1 MRTKLLLICKLIIAV
16 YIQAQVGIN
25 TSDPKA
31 TLDINGNIKIRTLPT
46 VGSIGANQSILVH
59 DRSASGDF
67 EVKEISADNLLGS
80 YASNAYYA
88 SKTGG
93 WALVDLG
100 LGNSWSKVNL
110 TGTADTKLGNAAN
123 FTAGVYTAPQA
134 GVYLVSYEFH
144 FNAGVNLEVLGG
156 KRLGILKNNVVYDDK
171 IFEGV
176 RIALVVPVA
185 SAPITST
192 ELSSLVQLAANDKL
206 TFAVN
211 VSGLVAADLALLTN
225 ARVNIKIHR
234 LPN

>member
-1 MRTKLLLICKLIIAV
+1 MKTKLLLICKMIIAV
-16 YIQAQVGIN
+16 FIQAQVGIN

-46 VGSIGANQSILVH
+46 VTSIGANQTILLH

-67 EVKEISADNLLGS
+67 EVKEISAENLLGT

-88 SKTGG
+88 TKTGG
-93 WALVDLG
+93 WTLVDLG
-100 LGNSWSKVNL
+100 LGNSLSKVNL
-110 TGTADTKLGNAAN
+110 TGSADTKLGAAEN

-134 GVYLVSYEFH
+134 GVYLVNYEFH

-156 KRLGILKNNVVYDDK
+156 KKLVILKNNTLYDDK
-171 IFEGV
+171 IFDGV
-176 RIALVVPVA
+176 RIGLVIPVA
-185 SAPITST
+185 SAPVTST
-192 ELSSLVQLAANDKL
+192 ELSSLVQLAAGDKL

-211 VSGLVAADLALLTN
+211 VSGLVSADLALLTS
-225 ARVNIKIHR
+225 ARVNIKIHK

>member
-1 MRTKLLLICKLIIAV
+1 MRTKLLLICKMIIAV
-16 YIQAQVGIN
+16 FIQAQVGIN

-46 VGSIGANQSILVH
+46 VSSIGTNQSILVH

-144 FNAGVNLEVLGG
+144 FNAGVNLEILGG

-171 IFEGV
+171 IFDGV